1 MVPSLDSCVATA
13 SPSSRNT
20 ERGAA
25 MPPARLCIAH
35 SIAHRGRVRTR
46 GASRCWEKA
55 LTKHPEVFVTTTH
68 PRTRGSRG
76 SGAAESRSSVLTD
89 TMDSRTD

>member
-1 MVPSLDSCVATA
+1 
-13 SPSSRNT
+13 
-20 ERGAA
+20 
-25 MPPARLCIAH
+25 
-35 SIAHRGRVRTR
+35 VRTR
-46 GASRCWEKA
+46 GASRWSENA

-68 PRTRGSRG
+68 PRTRG

>member
-46 GASRCWEKA
+46 GASRWSENA

-68 PRTRGSRG
+68 PRTRG

>member
-1 MVPSLDSCVATA
+1 
-13 SPSSRNT
+13 
-20 ERGAA
+20 

-46 GASRCWEKA
+46 GASRSSEKA

-68 PRTRGSRG
+68 PRTRGSGG
-76 SGAAESRSSVLTD
+76 SGAVESRSSVLTD
-89 TMDSRTD
+89 TMDCRTG